1 MSKIDRRA
9 LVAGAATALP
19 ALAAAP
25 AAAADAADA
34 ELLALGAQLEP
45 IIQAWLAQKI
55 IDEHERELHPYPDPE
70 LTRWSAIH
78 ARLYPFVDAI
88 PSRKAHTLAG
98 LAVQA
103 RAFTLSSAEWWDD
116 NPPMRGGPARVR
128 LTRCARSLA

>member
-55 IDEHERELHPYPDPE
+55 IDEQERDLHPYPDPE

-78 ARLYPFVDAI
+78 ARLYPLVDAI
-88 PSRKAHTLAG
+88 LSREAHTLAG

-116 NPPMRGGPARVR
+116 NPP
-128 LTRCARSLA
+128 CEEDQLAFG